1 MLGDR
6 GGRLAVVAS
15 ICGTDADFQNL
26 EEQRRKLIEAGV
38 YVCSTNR
45 QAADFGSTYRST
57 EKWRKAVMAEEN
69 KLNQLFQE
77 KKLTVINI
85 GVRAF
90 ADAVARQPDVEVV
103 QVRWRPI
110 ADGDKEMQDIL
121 SLLGL

>member
-1 MLGDR
+1 
-6 GGRLAVVAS
+6 
-15 ICGTDADFQNL
+15 
-26 EEQRRKLIEAGV
+26 
-38 YVCSTNR
+38 
-45 QAADFGSTYRST
+45 
-57 EKWRKAVMAEEN
+57 MAEEN

-103 QVRWRPI
+103 QVHWRPI